1 MILFGPIVLSLF
13 ILGLLTRE
21 MPGPMRILAWIRRRV
36 RRSDSP
42 RHARTD
48 KVSAGSIAGTV
59 VKGQVG
65 EVMLTVRIGKRR
77 HNKVDFYT
85 ATIELPGLEP
95 TRAVKRRDG
104 SPLFHSKGAAANSAR
119 HTALRLG
126 FDGIV
131 EPAARRKAA

>member
-1 MILFGPIVLSLF
+1 MILFGPIVLALF

-42 RHARTD
+42 KHARTD
-48 KVSAGSIAGTV
+48 EVSAGSIAGTV
-59 VKGQVG
+59 VKGQIG

-95 TRAVKRRDG
+95 TRVVKRRDG
-104 SPLFHSKGAAANSAR
+104 SPLFHSKGAATNSAR

-131 EPAARRKAA
+131 EPPARRKAA